1 METPMNPMLEPR
13 IGKVVVNICTGKS
26 GEILEKAGNVLR
38 ELTGGEPCMR
48 RAKRTLR
55 AFGIRKGE
63 PITYMVTLR
72 GEKAEE
78 FLRKALAAVEGR
90 IRESSFEENGNFA
103 FGIKEHIDIPGTIYN
118 PQLGI
123 FGMNVDIGIDRPGYR
138 VARRRR
144 RKSKVGPSHRVRR
157 EEAIE
162 FIRKRFGA
170 EVVKEVE

>member
-1 METPMNPMLEPR
+1 METPENPMSELR
-13 IGKVVVNICTGKS
+13 IGKVVVNICTGQS

-38 ELTGGEPCMR
+38 ELTGSEPCMR

-78 FLRKALAAVEGR
+78 FLRKALSAVGGR
-90 IRESSFEENGNFA
+90 VSESSFEENGNFA
-103 FGIKEHIDIPGTIYN
+103 FGIKEHIDIPGTTYN

-123 FGMNVDIGIDRPGYR
+123 FGMNVNIGMERQGYR
-138 VARRRR
+138 IARRRR
-144 RKSKVGPSHRVRR
+144 RKSKVGLSHRVGR

-162 FIRKRFGA
+162 FIRERFGA